1 MSKVPSFEKDP
12 AGEPWRPTRCRLPP
26 APAPDAT
33 ATSSAT
39 PTASSTATAHGDGF
53 LLLGLGFR
61 RVVDEQGFQGQA
73 VRQEVVPDVVA
84 SDAQAVKLHGLTVLH
99 RHLDGFQV
107 GVHGNVDASYRAVDL
122 GAILELYCHC
132 FVTQFHQ
139 KSD

>member
-1 MSKVPSFEKDP
+1 M
-12 AGEPWRPTRCRLPP
+12 RRRLPP
-26 APAPDAT
+26 ASAPDAAT
-33 ATSSAT
+33 TSSAAS
-39 PTASSTATAHGDGF
+39 TASSTATAHGDGF

-84 SDAQAVKLHGLTVLH
+84 PDAQAVKLHRFPVLH

-107 GVHGNVDASYRAVDL
+107 GVHGDVNTSYCAVDL